1 METLAGDVYR
11 KFRADFPQSLQ
22 WRDRRPIAALFL
34 STAAAGWPKNPRG
47 WLQDKTLD
55 VNTPAGID
63 RLKTRVLAYADAS
76 IAIMKKMDAQGMVTW
91 DIEGQQFPHA
101 TSYIGDPRVF
111 DILAPEMSGIADE
124 YFQRFRAAGLR
135 VGVCIRPQKI
145 VIGPKNASAHQTFVE
160 DPTQL
165 LIDKAT
171 YANKRW
177 GATLF
182 YVDSNVNGDDLNPL
196 DVQVFKKLS
205 AAIPDSLFVPE
216 HATVAYYAY
225 TAPYRELRQG
235 HASTDPDARSVYP
248 QAFSVIYT
256 ADGPIDKM
264 RSRLIEAVKRG
275 DLLLF
280 RGWFEDPQNSK
291 DSDIYRRATAS
302 AGAIDVTRPHR
313 SGDPLAPPITDPH

>member
-1 METLAGDVYR
+1 MQSLAEDVYR
-11 KFRADFPQSLQ
+11 KFRTDFPESLQ
-22 WRDRRPIAALFL
+22 WHDRRPIAALFL

-55 VNTPAGID
+55 VNSPAGID

-76 IAIMKKMDAQGMVTW
+76 IAFMKKMDAQGMITW

-101 TSYIGDPRVF
+101 TSYIGDPRIF
-111 DILAPEMSGIADE
+111 DVLAPEMSGIADE
-124 YFQRFRAAGLR
+124 YFRRFRAAGFR
-135 VGVCIRPQKI
+135 VGVCIRPQKLI
-145 VIGPKNASAHQTFVE
+145 IGPKNAAHQTFVE

-182 YVDSNVNGDDLNPL
+182 YVDSNVKGDDLNPL
-196 DVQVFKKLS
+196 DVGVFQKLS

-216 HATVAYYAY
+216 HATDAYYAY

-235 HASTDPDARSVYP
+235 HASTEPDVRTIYP
-248 QAFSVIYT
+248 HAFSVIYT

-264 RSRLIEAVKRG
+264 RSRLVEAVKRG

-291 DSDIYRRATAS
+291 DSDIYRRANAS
-302 AGAIDVTRPHR
+302 AGAIDVSPPLR
-313 SGDPLAPPITDPH
+313 SRDSATAPVTDAH